1 MILLLSFIMSL
12 SVLPRVAGTPGT
24 VTSVHDGN
32 TLSVT
37 LNDGEKYSVVL
48 MGIDCPE
55 LKQPYGI
62 EAKKLLEGLVLNRE
76 IVLEIH
82 GKDRLGNYVGIV
94 FLEEAEDVRLQLLA
108 EGLAWTAEAEPLGD
122 LELVRLRAMKERK
135 GLWEDTNPL
144 APWIFRRQ
152 QSMMEPKSR

>member
-1 MILLLSFIMSL
+1 MSL

-94 FLEEAEDVRLQLLA
+94 F
-108 EGLAWTAEAEPLGD
+108 P
-122 LELVRLRAMKERK
+122 
-135 GLWEDTNPL
+135 
-144 APWIFRRQ
+144 
-152 QSMMEPKSR
+152 S